1 MREIC
6 TSSLGG
12 GRRSAPQGA
21 PPPTRQRRGRRTN
34 PGERAR
40 SRRSQLPVRDFH
52 LCSLPISRR
61 TTRFVEPRISDRRMN
76 RLVRKWLKAG
86 AMEEGELVTAEKN
99 CSDECTNLSH
109 YGVSGWDKLY
119 GILRVSCCA
128 DQLQSSEYLPALCYG
143 SLATSAPAPESKRPV
158 DMATDRS
165 TCKGVLASTP
175 NPLSLAERTLRRKIP
190 NMGARCVNHARR
202 DLCGC
207 SAMSIPTAISFL
219 NIHGQPCNVSRIGRV
234 RFKQHNT
241 EKGFQNN
248 EIRRRRLRRGP
259 VGTRD

>member
-1 MREIC
+1 
-6 TSSLGG
+6 
-12 GRRSAPQGA
+12 
-21 PPPTRQRRGRRTN
+21 
-34 PGERAR
+34 
-40 SRRSQLPVRDFH
+40 
-52 LCSLPISRR
+52 
-61 TTRFVEPRISDRRMN
+61 MN

-109 YGVSGWDKLY
+109 YRVSGWDKLY

-128 DQLQSSEYLPALCYG
+128 DKLQSSEYLPALCYG

-190 NMGARCVNHARR
+190 KMGARCVNHARR

-219 NIHGQPCNVSRIGRV
+219 NIHGQPCKVSRIEEYV
-234 RFKQHNT
+234 LSNT
-241 EKGFQNN
+241 TPRKVQNN
-248 EIRRRRLRRGP
+248 EIRRRKLRRGP